1 MYLTVLSVGLQRV
14 CVLQVTEFQQEH
26 YVENFVQATF
36 NALPQDHLQ
45 GEHRNLCTANTVY
58 FKNQLLGNQEHCM

>member
-1 MYLTVLSVGLQRV
+1 MIGMHLTLLSLGYQRV

-36 NALPQDHLQ
+36 NALPQDQLQ
-45 GEHRNLCTANTVY
+45 GEHRKLCTANTV
-58 FKNQLLGNQEHCM
+58 